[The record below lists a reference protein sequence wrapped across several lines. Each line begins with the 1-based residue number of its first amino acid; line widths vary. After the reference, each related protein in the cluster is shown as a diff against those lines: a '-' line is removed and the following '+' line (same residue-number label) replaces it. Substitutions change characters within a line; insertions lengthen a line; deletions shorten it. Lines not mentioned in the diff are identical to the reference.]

1 MAVDTSLDFTFLDAV
16 NRILRINTLIRGDDD
31 NVTTF
36 SDTQHAANI
45 QLAMIS
51 VQDEL
56 IELSAGPEHLL
67 DLEFATGTLT
77 TSNGQRIY
85 SLASNFIRFSEKAL
99 FYDASRNYHLPEFPG
114 GRRRLKQAIPNYQS
128 QSGNPNWWYWEPS
141 TNKSVAFYL
150 VPDGTYTL
158 TYDYERSVMVD
169 LATDELPFQTSEEA
183 YTFCTLAARRFKFM
197 FERAE
202 NLQVSLPADAIYR
215 HAYSRLRSLLRPT
228 NPPKGYGRV
237 YI

>member
-1 MAVDTSLDFTFLDAV
+1 MAVDSPLDFTFLDAV
-16 NRILRINTLIRGDDD
+16 NRILRTNTLIRGDDD
-31 NVTTF
+31 DVTAFT
-36 SDTQHAANI
+36 DTQHAANI
-45 QLAMIS
+45 QLAKIAI
-51 VQDEL
+51 QDEL
-56 IELSAGPEHLL
+56 IELSSGPDHLL
-67 DLEFATGTLT
+67 DLEFNTGTIT
-77 TSNGQRIY
+77 TSNGVRVY
-85 SLASNFIRFSEKAL
+85 ALASGFIRFSEKAL
-99 FYDASRNYHLPEFPG
+99 FYDSSRNYHIPEWPG

-150 VPDGTYTL
+150 VPDSAYTL
-158 TYDYERSVMVD
+158 TYDYEASVMVEN
-169 LATDELPFQTSEEA
+169 ATDELPFQVSDEA

-202 NLQVSLPADAIYR
+202 NVQMTLRADNMYQN
-215 HAYSRLRSLLRPT
+215 AYGRLRRLLRPT